1 MAEKET
7 NRWMIVLGAL
17 LIQVCLGAVYIWSVF
32 KAPLI
37 KEFGWDAASVS
48 FTFSLT
54 ILVFSITT
62 IFAGKLQDAIGP
74 RWVATGGG
82 VLYALGLILAS
93 KTTSLGYLYA
103 TFAVVGGIGI
113 GAGYVCPLACCV
125 KWFPD
130 KKGLITGLAVAGFGL
145 GGMIFT
151 PVANSLRDSFGLL
164 PAFAYLGIIYGVVV
178 VIGAQLLKNPPAG
191 YKPAG
196 WNPPAPAAG
205 KAGGADF
212 STGEMVKTPQF
223 VIMWVTYLA
232 GAAAGLMIIANA
244 LPIAS
249 AQGLSV
255 GLAAWAVMIVSLF
268 NAAGRIAWGVL
279 SDKLGRT
286 RTLMAIFLIC
296 GLTMLSLKL
305 LTGTMILIGVA
316 LVGFCF
322 GGFLAL
328 YPSLTADYFGTKSY
342 GMNYGTVFMAY
353 GIGAVVGPMLY
364 DLMKSPVAGQLSA
377 VPLMASGVACLVGL
391 GLVFILKAPSKA

>member
-7 NRWMIVLGAL
+7 NRWIIVLGAL

-145 GGMIFT
+145 GGDGIYPGCQLFSRVFRLT
-151 PVANSLRDSFGLL
+151 AGFCLFRD
-164 PAFAYLGIIYGVVV
+164 YLWGCCSTWST
-178 VIGAQLLKNPPAG
+178 AAE
-191 YKPAG
+191 KPAR
-196 WNPPAPAAG
+196 
-205 KAGGADF
+205 
-212 STGEMVKTPQF
+212 
-223 VIMWVTYLA
+223 WV
-232 GAAAGLMIIANA
+232 
-244 LPIAS
+244 
-249 AQGLSV
+249 
-255 GLAAWAVMIVSLF
+255 
-268 NAAGRIAWGVL
+268 
-279 SDKLGRT
+279 
-286 RTLMAIFLIC
+286 
-296 GLTMLSLKL
+296 
-305 LTGTMILIGVA
+305 
-316 LVGFCF
+316 
-322 GGFLAL
+322 
-328 YPSLTADYFGTKSY
+328 
-342 GMNYGTVFMAY
+342 
-353 GIGAVVGPMLY
+353 
-364 DLMKSPVAGQLSA
+364 
-377 VPLMASGVACLVGL
+377 
-391 GLVFILKAPSKA
+391 